1 MEIVEKLKKL
11 KSKHNSFFK
20 DFDPKNR
27 LKKADEII
35 SLKRQIDLIHSEIIS
50 SILSFRVD
58 YDIIYNNLKS
68 NNLHKFLDKNE
79 AIQNFSVNNVI
90 TNSIG
95 YSIERSTCDP
105 AARCAI

>member
-35 SLKRQIDLIHSEIIS
+35 SLKRQIDLIHSESNIS
-50 SILSFRVD
+50 SICLP
-58 YDIIYNNLKS
+58 N
-68 NNLHKFLDKNE
+68 
-79 AIQNFSVNNVI
+79 SV
-90 TNSIG
+90 
-95 YSIERSTCDP
+95 
-105 AARCAI
+105 